1 MLFNLDAKNRIYTSA
16 PIVVF
21 CIFLFG
27 FLLSFFGVADR
38 ALSNQFMVSVAVLFL
53 IYPIHRYQID
63 IDRIVKRSGMWL
75 SVFTGV
81 FFLAVVTFPGNPI
94 SNVLTFIFDNYS
106 AGSYG
111 LRDFS
116 EEATLSFHI
125 GTVPFLYLPFA
136 LFFLSY
142 LKDKKRKN
150 ILGMLVIFPA
160 IVASA
165 SRGLWMV
172 SLISLIVIYFLN
184 LRLSTKI
191 IFVLISIPI
200 VVSVF
205 GYLIANTVLFSSGE
219 ESNSVKIG
227 HITSFFDQLDWT
239 NFFIGNGLASF
250 YYSSGSGVM
259 KAHTEVTPLDM
270 LRYFGFILTPI
281 LYTAIFFP
289 IKNLR
294 AYIGENRFYTLIF
307 VLYLINSFTN
317 PIMFN
322 SYGLLT
328 VLWYWSKI
336 LNSEKPLQPGSD
348 SNIDVWKP
356 VVI

>member
-1 MLFNLDAKNRIYTSA
+1 
-16 PIVVF
+16 
-21 CIFLFG
+21 
-27 FLLSFFGVADR
+27 
-38 ALSNQFMVSVAVLFL
+38 
-53 IYPIHRYQID
+53 
-63 IDRIVKRSGMWL
+63 
-75 SVFTGV
+75 
-81 FFLAVVTFPGNPI
+81 
-94 SNVLTFIFDNYS
+94 
-106 AGSYG
+106 
-111 LRDFS
+111 
-116 EEATLSFHI
+116 
-125 GTVPFLYLPFA
+125 
-136 LFFLSY
+136 
-142 LKDKKRKN
+142 
-150 ILGMLVIFPA
+150 
-160 IVASA
+160 
-165 SRGLWMV
+165 MV
-172 SLISLIVIYFLN
+172 SLISLILIYFLN
-184 LRLSTKI
+184 LKLSTKI
-191 IFVLISIPI
+191 IFVLISTPI

-205 GYLIANTVLFSSGE
+205 SYLIANTVVFSSGE

-250 YYSSGSGVM
+250 YYSSGSGAM

-289 IKNLR
+289 VKNLR
-294 AYIGENRFYTLIF
+294 AYIGENRFCTLIF

-336 LNSEKPLQPGSD
+336 LNSERTLQPVSD

>member
-1 MLFNLDAKNRIYTSA
+1 MAFRIYR
-16 PIVVF
+16 
-21 CIFLFG
+21 G
-27 FLLSFFGVADR
+27 LL
-38 ALSNQFMVSVAVLFL
+38 
-53 IYPIHRYQID
+53 
-63 IDRIVKRSGMWL
+63 
-75 SVFTGV
+75 
-81 FFLAVVTFPGNPI
+81 LAVVTFPGNPI

-205 GYLIANTVLFSSGE
+205 GYLIANTVVFSSGE